1 MKKQPKNWLVFSG
14 LAFQIGTVMYLM
26 VRLGGWIQQKWDI
39 DVQWPTML
47 TAFLGVL
54 CVILLILKQSKRS

>member
-39 DVQWPTML
+39 DAQWPTML